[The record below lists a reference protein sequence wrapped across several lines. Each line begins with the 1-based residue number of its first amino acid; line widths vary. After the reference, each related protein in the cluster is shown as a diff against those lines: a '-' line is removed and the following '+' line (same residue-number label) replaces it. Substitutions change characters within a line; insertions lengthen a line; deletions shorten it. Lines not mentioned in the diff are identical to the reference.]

1 MRDVTE
7 KNKVINRLIKDEIE
21 RLEKKLNENTESLH
35 GEELGLPSKREKL
48 ERSER
53 LIEDYKSNIDS
64 LKEQIDLLK

>member
-21 RLEKKLNENTESLH
+21 RLEKELNENTESLH
-35 GEELGLPSKREKL
+35 GEELGLPGKREKL